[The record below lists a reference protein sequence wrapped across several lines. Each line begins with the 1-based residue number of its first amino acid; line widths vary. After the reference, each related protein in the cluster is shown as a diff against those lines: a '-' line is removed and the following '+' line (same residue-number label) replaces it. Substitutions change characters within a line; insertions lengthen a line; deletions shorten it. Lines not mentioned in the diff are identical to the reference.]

1 VDTRA
6 TATTLA
12 RLTVALPARRSHT
25 VTALH
30 MQPDRA
36 ATAHQMIG
44 VSGWPSEVLAS
55 TVGPS
60 SPQPEVVV
68 DSAAIAPT
76 VVTASTSGNTSRRV
90 FRGVRFSMPR
100 LSHDLVVRDSL
111 SAMRALIAVLLFAAC
126 KDKPAAPPV
135 AVAPAPPPVKAARDD
150 VRGPGA
156 RCLYACLT
164 LDDTPLDQAPAAYA
178 KACHKPWPYAPDDC
192 AALRYAR
199 TCIDASYGRVFERRE
214 WIDRFTHTA
223 WYQPRAS
230 FVPTEMS
237 AIAAA
242 NARALET
249 AEAACRATI
258 PAVTAADRALA
269 KTWFTKLMSAHPQT
283 IEGVFTDPA
292 NLHRDLEGVVL
303 DEAAQLTYQ
312 EIPVKGRRTIVVEH
326 LRRTGGGIDADRVL
340 KLSFVDDELT
350 GVGW

>member
-1 VDTRA
+1 
-6 TATTLA
+6 
-12 RLTVALPARRSHT
+12 
-25 VTALH
+25 
-30 MQPDRA
+30 
-36 ATAHQMIG
+36 MIG
-44 VSGWPSEVLAS
+44 VSGWPSEVFAS
-55 TVGPS
+55 TDGPS

-76 VVTASTSGNTSRRV
+76 VVTASTSGNTRRRAL
-90 FRGVRFSMPR
+90 RGVRFSMPR
-100 LSHDLVVRDSL
+100 LSHERRVRDSL
-111 SAMRALIAVLLFAAC
+111 FAMRALVVVLLFSAC
-126 KDKPAAPPV
+126 KDKPTERSPPA
-135 AVAPAPPPVKAARDD
+135 AVAPAPVKVAPKQ
-150 VRGPGA
+150 VRGAGAA

-178 KACHKPWPYAPDDC
+178 QACHKPWPYAPDDC

-214 WIDRFTHTA
+214 WIDRFSHTA

-230 FVPTEMS
+230 FAPTDLS
-237 AIAAA
+237 PIAAA

-258 PAVTAADRALA
+258 PAVTTADRALA

-292 NLHRDLEGVVL
+292 NLHHDLEGLEL
-303 DEAAQLTYQ
+303 DDAAQLTYQ
-312 EIPVKGRRTIVVEH
+312 ELPVKGRRTIVVEH

-340 KLSFVDDELT
+340 KLSFVNDELT

>member
-1 VDTRA
+1 
-6 TATTLA
+6 
-12 RLTVALPARRSHT
+12 
-25 VTALH
+25 
-30 MQPDRA
+30 
-36 ATAHQMIG
+36 MIG

-76 VVTASTSGNTSRRV
+76 VVTASTSGNTRRRAL
-90 FRGVRFSMPR
+90 RGVRFSMPR
-100 LSHDLVVRDSL
+100 LSHDRAVRDSL
-111 SAMRALIAVLLFAAC
+111 SAMRALVAVLLVAAC
-126 KDKPAAPPV
+126 KDKPAER
-135 AVAPAPPPVKAARDD
+135 PPPAAVTSAPVKTASDAR
-150 VRGPGA
+150 GIAA

-178 KACHKPWPYAPDDC
+178 KACHKPWPYAADDC
-192 AALRYAR
+192 AALHYAR
-199 TCIDASYGRVFERRE
+199 TCIDASYGRVFARRE

-230 FVPTEMS
+230 FAPTDLS
-237 AIAAA
+237 PIAAA
-242 NARALET
+242 NARALDT

-258 PAVTAADRALA
+258 PAVTAADRALV
-269 KTWFTKLMSAHPQT
+269 KTWFSKLMSPHPQT

-292 NLHRDLEGVVL
+292 SLHRDLEGLVL
-303 DEAAQLTYQ
+303 DDAAQLTYQ
-312 EIPVKGRRTIVVEH
+312 EIPVQGRRTIVVDH

-340 KLSFVDDELT
+340 KLSFANDELT